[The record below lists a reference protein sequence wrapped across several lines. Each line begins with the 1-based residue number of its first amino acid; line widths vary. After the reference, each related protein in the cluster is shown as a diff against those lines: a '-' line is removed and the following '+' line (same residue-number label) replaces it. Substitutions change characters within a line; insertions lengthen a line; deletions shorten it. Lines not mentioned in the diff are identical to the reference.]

1 MYHRSLVQVGHGP
14 EKKLSQSLSNVIFR
28 ASLGVWL
35 LGLLR
40 SHLANSEI
48 LATRLDIS
56 LSQIFF
62 LEGVSKRLFQGFYRK
77 YGLMIRAAA

>member
-1 MYHRSLVQVGHGP
+1 ML
-14 EKKLSQSLSNVIFR
+14 LFR

-35 LGLLR
+35 IGLLR

-56 LSQIFF
+56 VGLLSQIFF
-62 LEGVSKRLFQGFYRK
+62 LEGVSKRLFQGFYCK
-77 YGLMIRAAA
+77 YGLMKRAAA